1 MEISKKDIQDILEK
15 EKVVTVPDLQ
25 VKFSSGYKE
34 TRRIIREMEEEGTI
48 RLRGGLEFVAE
59 EKKSVTLEEYLSP
72 RRREMTEND
81 RLIVREREIRLSLR
95 MLEEVFAEIESLS
108 EDRKNFRK
116 EVLKYCR
123 ETRIF
128 SMADFGNYFAL
139 SFTKTAKIVGNI
151 ADLGALAKIGARYF
165 YRENARFTALCE
177 GKNDDEE
184 DEDEEEEDGDNGDE
198 EENVGNLFA
207 KADEDNIYGEN
218 LFDDDDYDS
227 VFDDEEDEEDDEEGN
242 DETDEEDEDDS
253 DDFDDKTS
261 FRRFGDEELK
271 NSAAILRRG
280 LDKQY
285 DYMQNVFFPPSV
297 ARDMEKEYKKRLK
310 FLKDNDGL
318 GDRHLPFGR
327 DFVCL
332 EKFFDGDNVKK
343 YSFCLFRTM
352 KLFETVKEYKKTGRH
367 SAISYAEKQYKKAM
381 KQGES
386 TLAVVYIDL
395 SCRLRMYTDEEFDG
409 MNGGDKN

>member
-1 MEISKKDIQDILEK
+1 MEISKKDIQDVLER

-25 VKFSSGYKE
+25 VEFSSGYKE

-48 RLRGGLEFVAE
+48 RFRGGLEFVAE

-72 RRREMTEND
+72 SDKTTDND
-81 RLIVREREIRLSLR
+81 RLIAREREIRLCLR
-95 MLEEVFAEIESLS
+95 MLEEAFAEIESWS

-116 EVLKYCR
+116 EVLQYCR
-123 ETRIF
+123 KTRIF
-128 SMADFGNYFAL
+128 SMADFGNYFAI
-139 SFTKTAKIVGNI
+139 SFSKTAKIVGNI

-177 GKNDDEE
+177 GKN
-184 DEDEEEEDGDNGDE
+184 EDEEEEDDDNDDE
-198 EENVGNLFA
+198 EENVGNLFEE
-207 KADEDNIYGEN
+207 ADEDNIYGEN
-218 LFDDDDYDS
+218 LFDDDDYDG
-227 VFDDEEDEEDDEEGN
+227 VFDEDEDDEEDNDDE
-242 DETDEEDEDDS
+242 DEED

-261 FRRFGDEELK
+261 FRRFGDED
-271 NSAAILRRG
+271 LRRAAAFRSRG
-280 LDKQY
+280 HDKQY
-285 DYMQNVFFPPSV
+285 DYMQNVSFPPSV

-310 FLKDNDGL
+310 FLKDNDGS

-343 YSFCLFRTM
+343 YSFSLFRTM
-352 KLFETVKEYKKTGRH
+352 KLFETVKEYKKTGRQ

-409 MNGGDKN
+409 MNGGD

>member
-1 MEISKKDIQDILEK
+1 MEISKKDIQDVLER

-25 VKFSSGYKE
+25 IEFSSGYKE

-48 RLRGGLEFVAE
+48 RFRGGLEFVAE

-72 RRREMTEND
+72 RDKTTEND
-81 RLIVREREIRLSLR
+81 RLIAREREIRLCLR
-95 MLEEVFAEIESLS
+95 MLEEAFAEIESWS

-123 ETRIF
+123 KTRIF
-128 SMADFGNYFAL
+128 SMADFGNYFAI
-139 SFTKTAKIVGNI
+139 SFSKTAKIVGNI

-177 GKNDDEE
+177 GKN
-184 DEDEEEEDGDNGDE
+184 EDEEEEDDDNDDNDDE
-198 EENVGNLFA
+198 EENVGNLFEA
-207 KADEDNIYGEN
+207 ADEDNIYGEN
-218 LFDDDDYDS
+218 LFDDDDYDG
-227 VFDDEEDEEDDEEGN
+227 VLDEDEEDEEDNDDEDEEY
-242 DETDEEDEDDS
+242 EDED

-261 FRRFGDEELK
+261 FRRFGDEDLRR
-271 NSAAILRRG
+271 AAAFRSRG

-285 DYMQNVFFPPSV
+285 DYMQNVSFPPSV

-310 FLKDNDGL
+310 FLKDNDGS

-343 YSFCLFRTM
+343 YSFSLFRTM
-352 KLFETVKEYKKTGRH
+352 KLFETVKEYKKTGRQ

-409 MNGGDKN
+409 MNGGD

>member
-1 MEISKKDIQDILEK
+1 MEISKKDVQDVLER

-25 VKFSSGYKE
+25 VEFSSGYKE

-48 RLRGGLEFVAE
+48 RFRGGLEFVAE

-72 RRREMTEND
+72 RDKTTEND
-81 RLIVREREIRLSLR
+81 RLIAREREIRLCLR
-95 MLEEVFAEIESLS
+95 MLEEAFAEIESWS

-116 EVLKYCR
+116 EVLQYCR
-123 ETRIF
+123 KTRIF
-128 SMADFGNYFAL
+128 SMADFGNYFAI
-139 SFTKTAKIVGNI
+139 SFSKTAKIVGNI

-177 GKNDDEE
+177 GKN
-184 DEDEEEEDGDNGDE
+184 EDEEEEDDDNDDE
-198 EENVGNLFA
+198 EENVGNLFEEA
-207 KADEDNIYGEN
+207 
-218 LFDDDDYDS
+218 
-227 VFDDEEDEEDDEEGN
+227 DEEDEEDN
-242 DETDEEDEDDS
+242 DEEDEDEE

-261 FRRFGDEELK
+261 FRRFGDEDLRR
-271 NSAAILRRG
+271 AAAFRSRG

-285 DYMQNVFFPPSV
+285 DYMQNVSFPPSV

-310 FLKDNDGL
+310 FLKDNDGS

-343 YSFCLFRTM
+343 YSFSLFRTM
-352 KLFETVKEYKKTGRH
+352 KLFETVKEYKKTGRQ

-409 MNGGDKN
+409 MNGGDNN

>member
-1 MEISKKDIQDILEK
+1 MEISKKDIQDVLER

-25 VKFSSGYKE
+25 VEFSSGYKE

-48 RLRGGLEFVAE
+48 RFRGGLEFVAE
-59 EKKSVTLEEYLSP
+59 EKKKSVTLEEYLSP
-72 RRREMTEND
+72 RDKTTEND
-81 RLIVREREIRLSLR
+81 RLIAREREIRLCLR
-95 MLEEVFAEIESLS
+95 MLEEAFAEIESWS

-128 SMADFGNYFAL
+128 SMADFGNYFAI
-139 SFTKTAKIVGNI
+139 SFSKTAKIVGNI

-177 GKNDDEE
+177 GKN
-184 DEDEEEEDGDNGDE
+184 EDEEEEDDDNDD
-198 EENVGNLFA
+198 EENVGNLFEE
-207 KADEDNIYGEN
+207 ADED
-218 LFDDDDYDS
+218 LRRAAA
-227 VFDDEEDEEDDEEGN
+227 
-242 DETDEEDEDDS
+242 
-253 DDFDDKTS
+253 
-261 FRRFGDEELK
+261 FR
-271 NSAAILRRG
+271 SRG

-285 DYMQNVFFPPSV
+285 DYMQNVSFPPSV

-310 FLKDNDGL
+310 FLKDNDGS

-343 YSFCLFRTM
+343 YSFSLFRTM
-352 KLFETVKEYKKTGRH
+352 KLFETVKEYKKTGRQ

-381 KQGES
+381 KQGEN

-409 MNGGDKN
+409 MNGGD

>member
-1 MEISKKDIQDILEK
+1 MEISKKDIQDVLER

-25 VKFSSGYKE
+25 VEFSSGYKE
-34 TRRIIREMEEEGTI
+34 TRKIIREMEEEGTI
-48 RLRGGLEFVAE
+48 RFRGGLEFVAE

-72 RRREMTEND
+72 RDKTTEND
-81 RLIVREREIRLSLR
+81 RLIAREREIRLCLR
-95 MLEEVFAEIESLS
+95 MLEEVFAEIESWS

-123 ETRIF
+123 KTRIF
-128 SMADFGNYFAL
+128 SMADFGNYFAI
-139 SFTKTAKIVGNI
+139 SFSKTAKIVGNI

-177 GKNDDEE
+177 GKNE
-184 DEDEEEEDGDNGDE
+184 DGEEEDDDNDDE
-198 EENVGNLFA
+198 EENVGNLFEET
-207 KADEDNIYGEN
+207 DEDNIYGEN
-218 LFDDDDYDS
+218 LFDDDDYDG
-227 VFDDEEDEEDDEEGN
+227 VFD
-242 DETDEEDEDDS
+242 EDED

-261 FRRFGDEELK
+261 FRRFGDEDLRR
-271 NSAAILRRG
+271 AAAFRSRG

-285 DYMQNVFFPPSV
+285 DYMQNVSFPPSV

-310 FLKDNDGL
+310 FLKDNDGS

-343 YSFCLFRTM
+343 YSFSLFRTM
-352 KLFETVKEYKKTGRH
+352 KLFETVKEYKKTGRQ

-409 MNGGDKN
+409 MNGGD

>member
-1 MEISKKDIQDILEK
+1 MEISKKDIQDVLER

-25 VKFSSGYKE
+25 VEFSSGYKE

-48 RLRGGLEFVAE
+48 RFRGGLEFVAE

-72 RRREMTEND
+72 RDKTTEND
-81 RLIVREREIRLSLR
+81 RLIAREREIRLCLR
-95 MLEEVFAEIESLS
+95 MLEEAFAEIESWS

-128 SMADFGNYFAL
+128 SMADFGNYFAI
-139 SFTKTAKIVGNI
+139 SFSKTAKIVGNI
-151 ADLGALAKIGARYF
+151 ADLGALAKIGARCF

-177 GKNDDEE
+177 GKN
-184 DEDEEEEDGDNGDE
+184 EDEEEEDDDNDDE
-198 EENVGNLFA
+198 EENVGNLFEEA
-207 KADEDNIYGEN
+207 GEDNIYGEN
-218 LFDDDDYDS
+218 LFDDDDYDG
-227 VFDDEEDEEDDEEGN
+227 VFDEDEEDEEDN
-242 DETDEEDEDDS
+242 DDEDED

-261 FRRFGDEELK
+261 FRRFGDEDLRR
-271 NSAAILRRG
+271 AAAFRSRG

-285 DYMQNVFFPPSV
+285 DYMQNVSFPPSV

-310 FLKDNDGL
+310 FLKDNDGS

-343 YSFCLFRTM
+343 YSFSLFRTM
-352 KLFETVKEYKKTGRH
+352 KLFETVKEYKKTGRQ

-409 MNGGDKN
+409 MNGGD

>member
-1 MEISKKDIQDILEK
+1 MEISKKDIQDVLER

-25 VKFSSGYKE
+25 VEFSSGYKE

-48 RLRGGLEFVAE
+48 RFRGGLEFVAE

-72 RRREMTEND
+72 SDKTTEND
-81 RLIVREREIRLSLR
+81 RLIAREREIRLCLR
-95 MLEEVFAEIESLS
+95 MLEEAFAEIESRS

-128 SMADFGNYFAL
+128 SMADFGNYFAI
-139 SFTKTAKIVGNI
+139 SFSKTAKIVGNI

-177 GKNDDEE
+177 GKN
-184 DEDEEEEDGDNGDE
+184 EDEEEEDDDNDDE
-198 EENVGNLFA
+198 EENVGNLFEA
-207 KADEDNIYGEN
+207 ADEDNIYGEN
-218 LFDDDDYDS
+218 LFDDDDYDG
-227 VFDDEEDEEDDEEGN
+227 VFDEDEEDDE
-242 DETDEEDEDDS
+242 D

-261 FRRFGDEELK
+261 FRRFGDEDLRR
-271 NSAAILRRG
+271 AAAFRSRG

-285 DYMQNVFFPPSV
+285 DYMQNVSFPPSV

-310 FLKDNDGL
+310 FLKDNDGS

-343 YSFCLFRTM
+343 YSFSLFRTM
-352 KLFETVKEYKKTGRH
+352 KLFETVKEYKKTGRQ

-409 MNGGDKN
+409 MNGGD

>member
-1 MEISKKDIQDILEK
+1 MEVSKKDIQDVLERK
-15 EKVVTVPDLQ
+15 KVVTVPDLQ
-25 VKFSSGYKE
+25 VEFSSGYKE

-48 RLRGGLEFVAE
+48 RFLGGLEFVAE

-72 RRREMTEND
+72 RDKTTEND
-81 RLIVREREIRLSLR
+81 RLIAREREIRLCLR
-95 MLEEVFAEIESLS
+95 MLEEAFAEIESWS

-128 SMADFGNYFAL
+128 SMADFGNYFAI
-139 SFTKTAKIVGNI
+139 SFSKTAKIVGNI

-177 GKNDDEE
+177 GKN
-184 DEDEEEEDGDNGDE
+184 EDEEEEDDDNDDE
-198 EENVGNLFA
+198 EENVGNLFEA
-207 KADEDNIYGEN
+207 ADEDNIDGEN
-218 LFDDDDYDS
+218 LFDDDDYDG
-227 VFDDEEDEEDDEEGN
+227 VFDEDEEDEEDN
-242 DETDEEDEDDS
+242 DEEDEEED

-261 FRRFGDEELK
+261 FRRFGDEDLRR
-271 NSAAILRRG
+271 AAAFRSRG

-285 DYMQNVFFPPSV
+285 DYMQNVSFPPSV

-310 FLKDNDGL
+310 FLKDNDGS

-343 YSFCLFRTM
+343 YSFSLFRTM
-352 KLFETVKEYKKTGRH
+352 KLFETVKEYKKTGRQ

-409 MNGGDKN
+409 MNGGD

>member
-1 MEISKKDIQDILEK
+1 MEISKKDIQGVLER

-25 VKFSSGYKE
+25 VEFSSGYKE

-48 RLRGGLEFVAE
+48 RFRGGLEFVAE

-72 RRREMTEND
+72 RDKTTEND
-81 RLIVREREIRLSLR
+81 RLIAREREIRLCLR
-95 MLEEVFAEIESLS
+95 MLEEAFAEIESWS

-116 EVLKYCR
+116 EVLQYCR
-123 ETRIF
+123 KTRIF
-128 SMADFGNYFAL
+128 SMADFGNYFAI
-139 SFTKTAKIVGNI
+139 SFSKTAKIVGNI

-177 GKNDDEE
+177 GKN
-184 DEDEEEEDGDNGDE
+184 EDEEEEDDDNDDE
-198 EENVGNLFA
+198 EENVGNLFEA
-207 KADEDNIYGEN
+207 ADEDNIYGEN
-218 LFDDDDYDS
+218 LFDDDDYDG
-227 VFDDEEDEEDDEEGN
+227 VFDEDEEDEEDN
-242 DETDEEDEDDS
+242 DEEDDDL
-253 DDFDDKTS
+253 DDKTS
-261 FRRFGDEELK
+261 FRRFGDEDLRR
-271 NSAAILRRG
+271 AAAFRSRG

-285 DYMQNVFFPPSV
+285 DYMQNVSFPPSV

-310 FLKDNDGL
+310 FLKDNDGS

-343 YSFCLFRTM
+343 YSFSLFRTM
-352 KLFETVKEYKKTGRH
+352 KLFETVKEYKKTGRQ

-386 TLAVVYIDL
+386 TFAVVYIDL

>member
-1 MEISKKDIQDILEK
+1 MEISKKDVQDVLER

-25 VKFSSGYKE
+25 VEFSSGYKE

-48 RLRGGLEFVAE
+48 RFRGGLEFVAE

-72 RRREMTEND
+72 RDKTTEND
-81 RLIVREREIRLSLR
+81 RLIAREREIRLCLR
-95 MLEEVFAEIESLS
+95 MLEEVFAEIESWS

-116 EVLKYCR
+116 EVLQYCR
-123 ETRIF
+123 KTRIF
-128 SMADFGNYFAL
+128 SMADFGNYFAI
-139 SFTKTAKIVGNI
+139 SFSKTAKIVGNI

-177 GKNDDEE
+177 GKNE
-184 DEDEEEEDGDNGDE
+184 DGEEEDDDNDDE
-198 EENVGNLFA
+198 EENVGNLFEEA
-207 KADEDNIYGEN
+207 GEDNIYGEN
-218 LFDDDDYDS
+218 LFDDDDYDG
-227 VFDDEEDEEDDEEGN
+227 VFD
-242 DETDEEDEDDS
+242 EDED

-261 FRRFGDEELK
+261 FRRFGDEDLRR
-271 NSAAILRRG
+271 AAAFRSRG

-285 DYMQNVFFPPSV
+285 DYMQNVSFPPSV

-310 FLKDNDGL
+310 FLKDNDGS

-343 YSFCLFRTM
+343 YSFSLFRTM
-352 KLFETVKEYKKTGRH
+352 KLFETVKEYKKTGRQ

-409 MNGGDKN
+409 MNGGD

>member
-1 MEISKKDIQDILEK
+1 MEISKKDIQDVLER

-25 VKFSSGYKE
+25 VEFSSGYKE
-34 TRRIIREMEEEGTI
+34 TRKIIREMEEEGTI
-48 RLRGGLEFVAE
+48 RFRGGLEFVAE

-72 RRREMTEND
+72 RDKTTEND
-81 RLIVREREIRLSLR
+81 RLIAREREIRLCLR
-95 MLEEVFAEIESLS
+95 MLEEAFAEIESRS

-116 EVLKYCR
+116 EVLQYCR
-123 ETRIF
+123 KTRIF
-128 SMADFGNYFAL
+128 SMADFGNYFAI
-139 SFTKTAKIVGNI
+139 SFSKTAKIVGNI

-177 GKNDDEE
+177 GKN
-184 DEDEEEEDGDNGDE
+184 EDEEEEDDDNDDE
-198 EENVGNLFA
+198 EENVGNLFEEA
-207 KADEDNIYGEN
+207 GEDDIYGEN
-218 LFDDDDYDS
+218 LFDDDDYDG
-227 VFDDEEDEEDDEEGN
+227 VFDE
-242 DETDEEDEDDS
+242 DEEDEDED

-261 FRRFGDEELK
+261 FRRFGDEDLRR
-271 NSAAILRRG
+271 AAAFRSRG

-285 DYMQNVFFPPSV
+285 DYMQNVSFPPSV

-310 FLKDNDGL
+310 FLKDNDGS

-343 YSFCLFRTM
+343 YSFSLFRTM
-352 KLFETVKEYKKTGRH
+352 KLFETVKEYKKTGRQ

-409 MNGGDKN
+409 MNGGDNN